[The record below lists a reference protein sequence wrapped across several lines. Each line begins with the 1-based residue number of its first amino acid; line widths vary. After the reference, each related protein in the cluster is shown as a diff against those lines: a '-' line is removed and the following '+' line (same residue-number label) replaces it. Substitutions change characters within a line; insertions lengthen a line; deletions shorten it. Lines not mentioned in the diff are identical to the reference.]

1 MPPAGHGW
9 PRDYQAKS
17 VRQRKINIIWS
28 LSLYGILRNDI
39 ILIYKKCLFAIAV
52 TNTCTSMGWVFY
64 ISTFDSHNKW
74 KIDPKKTCRGR
85 EKGESHQNP
94 RTRWRGLTP
103 KAWSIKGNIN
113 KWNLTKIKNFYSA
126 KDPTNK
132 MKGQIIDTLAPEN
145 VHAKTCTLMFTVA
158 LLVITKKL
166 ETN

>member
-1 MPPAGHGW
+1 M
-9 PRDYQAKS
+9 
-17 VRQRKINIIWS
+17 
-28 LSLYGILRNDI
+28 
-39 ILIYKKCLFAIAV
+39 
-52 TNTCTSMGWVFY
+52 CTSMGWVFY
-64 ISTFDSHNKW
+64 ISTFDSHNKG

-103 KAWSIKGNIN
+103 KTWSIKGNIN

-166 ETN
+166 ETNQLAFILWYIHTMKYYSTIKRDELLIYAKTLMGSKEIMLSEKG